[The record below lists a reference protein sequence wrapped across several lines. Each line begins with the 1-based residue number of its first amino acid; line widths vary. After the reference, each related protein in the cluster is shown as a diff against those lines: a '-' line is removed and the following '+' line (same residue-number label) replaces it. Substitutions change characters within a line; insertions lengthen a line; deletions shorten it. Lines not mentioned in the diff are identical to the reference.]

1 MKGESGSG
9 HDRASP
15 PTAGI
20 TNGMADSDAVLMWRK
35 HMRQG
40 KENKGDEVGTGGVL
54 SVPVSGH
61 NS

>member
-1 MKGESGSG
+1 
-9 HDRASP
+9 
-15 PTAGI
+15 
-20 TNGMADSDAVLMWRK
+20 MADSDAVLMWRK